1 MFDLT
6 PWPTIFVKGI
16 DFTIAICLSDLSYTS
31 KHDTST
37 HCVYTSACSK
47 VPGLYEFAFYFMYS
61 IRTSIYNWLGN
72 EKQSK
77 ILHIKALDKH
87 LLFTQFTFPY
97 GVGMGTIHKH
107 QQLHLS
113 SIVQQSLIKLN
124 SWLLFLLGLW
134 VVVFFKLCCT
144 RIYIFSLSG

>member
-1 MFDLT
+1 
-6 PWPTIFVKGI
+6 
-16 DFTIAICLSDLSYTS
+16 
-31 KHDTST
+31 
-37 HCVYTSACSK
+37 
-47 VPGLYEFAFYFMYS
+47 MYS

-113 SIVQQSLIKLN
+113 SIVQRSLKAELMVAVFIRLVGGGFFQALLY
-124 SWLLFLLGLW
+124 SHLLPLWL
-134 VVVFFKLCCT
+134 
-144 RIYIFSLSG
+144 I